1 MRIAYPELW
10 WLTIVPVLALLS
22 LLYASWRRQQLSRR
36 LGEPQLIALIT
47 ESVSLERRLLKSFIL
62 LLALSAITFAALRPQ
77 FGRRSEVQQQS
88 GIDVAVAFDI
98 SKSMLA
104 RDVQPSRLDA
114 ARALLNQLMTQ
125 LSGHRLALVPFAG
138 IAFTQSPLTADKSA
152 FRLFM
157 RGLNPQQMPIGGT
170 NIAMAIREG
179 IKRLSGSADKGD
191 RASRSR
197 VLLLITD
204 GEDLSAEAGSD
215 VKEAATEAKEAG
227 VLIYAVAVGTRS
239 GEPIPILNKDGT
251 HAGYQRDRAGKPIY
265 SKLNMPLLEEITRLV
280 DPEGSERKKVFQ
292 LDGSRPLSFE
302 LAEAFNQLQKSKLES
317 SVRHRYGE
325 KFAYP
330 LIPVVILLLLEM
342 LISDRRRKRRAA
354 ESQVQQSTK
363 STMKEEVK

>member
-1 MRIAYPELW
+1 MRIAYMELW
-10 WLTIVPVLALLS
+10 WLGLAPMIAIVLFT
-22 LLYASWRRQQLSRR
+22 YASWRRNQISKA
-36 LGEPQLIALIT
+36 LGEVHLIELLT
-47 ESVSLERRLLKSFIL
+47 ESLSLEKRLLKIIML
-62 LLALSAITFAALRPQ
+62 IIALATLALSGMRPQ

-114 ARALLNQLMTQ
+114 ARALMTRLINQ
-125 LSGHRLALVPFAG
+125 LSGHRLALIPFAG

-152 FRLFM
+152 FRLFL

-170 NIAMAIREG
+170 NLAMAIREG
-179 IKRLSGSADKGD
+179 VKRLSGSADKGD

-215 VKEAATEAKEAG
+215 VKEAAQEAKDAG
-227 VLIYAVAVGTRS
+227 ILLYAVAVGTRS

-251 HAGYQRDRAGKPIY
+251 HAGYQRDRSGKPIY
-265 SKLNMPLLEEITRLV
+265 SKLNMPLLEEMTRLV
-280 DPEGSERKKVFQ
+280 DPEGKDRKKVFQ
-292 LDGSRPLSFE
+292 LDGTRPLSFE
-302 LAEAFNQLQKSKLES
+302 LAEAFSQLQKSKLES

-325 KFAYP
+325 KYAYA
-330 LIPVVILLLLEM
+330 LIPALLLLLLE
-342 LISDRRRKRRAA
+342 LLVSDRKKM
-354 ESQVQQSTK
+354 VTKTTHNTTSTA
-363 STMKEEVK
+363 KEEAV